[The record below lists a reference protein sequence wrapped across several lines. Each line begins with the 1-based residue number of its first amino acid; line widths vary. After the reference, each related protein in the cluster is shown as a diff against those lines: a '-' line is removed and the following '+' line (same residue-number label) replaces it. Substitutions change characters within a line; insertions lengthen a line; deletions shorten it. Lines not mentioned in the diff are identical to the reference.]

1 MSSHHE
7 EWNGHLVSK
16 IESNPTTPILNTPP
30 PTWIDPGVLKR
41 AGRISFTRG
50 ASKFMLEIAKPN
62 RCWSCLIHFPGTIH
76 ALCQLRSRFNIAY
89 VLSSPVWLVQSPH
102 RQVYIF
108 SQWSWTVY
116 TLPVKKKKNNNFFPS
131 NTFFWLGRVIF
142 RALFS
147 KFHPLQDGAP
157 VVSKLVYHY
166 VFYQSCIILLISH
179 NVGKITMNH
188 PQNHHFLRWYVYHSQ
203 MVCLWH
209 CFTPSISWIVITS

>member
-1 MSSHHE
+1 MPYANFVAGSTSHMFCQVQFGWSNLHIVKSTSSLSE
-7 EWNGHLVSK
+7 VEQSTL
-16 IESNPTTPILNTPP
+16 
-30 PTWIDPGVLKR
+30 
-41 AGRISFTRG
+41 
-50 ASKFMLEIAKPN
+50 
-62 RCWSCLIHFPGTIH
+62 FP
-76 ALCQLRSRFNIAY
+76 S
-89 VLSSPVWLVQSPH
+89 
-102 RQVYIF
+102 
-108 SQWSWTVY
+108 
-116 TLPVKKKKNNNFFPS
+116 KKKKNNNFFPS

-203 MVCLWH
+203 MVCL
-209 CFTPSISWIVITS
+209 